1 LPKTKGYSLHSVYA
15 DWQPAGEKGPVLNFS
30 IDNLFNRDYR
40 MYLGEYMTGTGRDY
54 KLSISQK
61 F

>member
-1 LPKTKGYSLHSVYA
+1 MSREIVEVYA
-15 DWQPAGEKGPVLNFS
+15 DWQPIGAKGPTLNFS
-30 IDNLFNRDYR
+30 IDNLFNRDYK

-54 KLSISQK
+54 KVSISQK